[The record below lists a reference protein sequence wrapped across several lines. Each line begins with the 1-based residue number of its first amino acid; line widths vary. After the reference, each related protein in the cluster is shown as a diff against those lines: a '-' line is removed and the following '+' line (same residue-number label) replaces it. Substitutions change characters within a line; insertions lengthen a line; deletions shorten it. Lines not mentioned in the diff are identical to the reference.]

1 MHSPRSPTMCV
12 KTLLS
17 AATSFSPRAT
27 TSESKWSWSINPDFA
42 RQMFNRMCG
51 LHRAAFWETQDWENL
66 KRARAAKAEKRR
78 RRKLEGWQRAE
89 LARHTHARR
98 SARGAPA
105 GETAAAE
112 VTTVRVSTY
121 RIIYWSDG
129 TRRITFSEPNPT
141 ASD

>member
-89 LARHTHARR
+89 LERTPYACSTIRPR
-98 SARGAPA
+98 SSGR
-105 GETAAAE
+105 
-112 VTTVRVSTY
+112 
-121 RIIYWSDG
+121 
-129 TRRITFSEPNPT
+129 
-141 ASD
+141 